1 MSEKRVVFSNEDHTV
16 EMVLGSDSRRT
27 IFWTMPF
34 EPFAKVLYRGAV
46 DKDGDL
52 CWLHFVDKVK
62 LEKGQWEE
70 LLQEFPLADEERKA
84 IRTICGKPRDGVFSI
99 ARMGSAKITISYK
112 QESSTKAMQRAFDAG
127 KSLENGTK

>member
-1 MSEKRVVFSNEDHTV
+1 
-16 EMVLGSDSRRT
+16 
-27 IFWTMPF
+27 MPF
-34 EPFAKVLYRGAV
+34 EPFANVLCSVAN
-46 DKDGDL
+46 DKHVDL
-52 CWLHFVDKVK
+52 CWLPFVDKK
-62 LEKGQWEE
+62 KKKKGQWEE